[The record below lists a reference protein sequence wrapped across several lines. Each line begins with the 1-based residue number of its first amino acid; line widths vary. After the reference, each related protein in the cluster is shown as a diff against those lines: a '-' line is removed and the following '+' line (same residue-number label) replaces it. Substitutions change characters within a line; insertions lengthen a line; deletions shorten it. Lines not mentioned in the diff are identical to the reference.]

1 MAEYMPQ
8 LKSWP
13 STNTSCESTPAAST
27 PNVAPEN
34 NRSSC
39 EYGSV
44 MVLSKI
50 RSTKNAPVADTMA
63 ANEPKI
69 SAAPKTRRGA
79 LRIVADI
86 EEKYTPR
93 ISGRHGNVPG

>member
-13 STNTSCESTPAAST
+13 STNTNCESTPAAST

-39 EYGSV
+39 EYGSA

-69 SAAPKTRRGA
+69 SARPQNRPGDLLT
-79 LRIVADI
+79 VANI
-86 EEKYTPR
+86 EEKYTPS
-93 ISGRHGNVPG
+93 ISGRNANVPG